1 MQRSNP
7 VVRAAAVLL
16 AACGAFAATPA
27 AHALPL
33 ISEVFYDAVG
43 TDDGQSFV
51 ELYGTPGA
59 SLTGLRLEV
68 VNGDNGVV
76 VTGLNLSGEFTG
88 EGLFVV
94 ADRTAVGATSVVG
107 ASLLL
112 DFDIQNGP
120 DSLVLRSGTGVLD
133 AVGFGVFGATDVF
146 AGEGMPAIDVL
157 AGSSLA
163 RRFANVD
170 SDDNSLDFVALAVP
184 TPGAA
189 PVAPV
194 PEPGVAS
201 LFALGLAGLASHRRR
216 MR

>member
-7 VVRAAAVLL
+7 VGRAAALLL
-16 AACGAFAATPA
+16 ATCGAFAATSA

-59 SLTGLRLEV
+59 SLAGLRLEV

-76 VTGLNLSGEFTG
+76 VTGLNLAGEFSSD
-88 EGLFVV
+88 GLFVV
-94 ADRTAVGATSVVG
+94 ADRTAAGTTSVVG
-107 ASLLL
+107 AGLLL

-120 DSLVLRSGTGVLD
+120 DSLVLRDGIGVLD
-133 AVGFGVFGATDVF
+133 AVGFGVFGAADVF
-146 AGEGMPAIDVL
+146 AGEGLPAIDAP
-157 AGSSLA
+157 AGSSIA

-170 SDDNSLDFVALAVP
+170 SGDNSLDFVALAAP
-184 TPGAA
+184 TPGTA

-201 LFALGLAGLASHRRR
+201 LFALGLAGLAARRR
-216 MR
+216 RR